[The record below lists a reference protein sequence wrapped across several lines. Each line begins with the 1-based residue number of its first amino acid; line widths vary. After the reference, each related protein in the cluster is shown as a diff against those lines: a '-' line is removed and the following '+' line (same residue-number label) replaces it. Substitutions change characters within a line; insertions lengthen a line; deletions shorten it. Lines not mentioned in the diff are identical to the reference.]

1 MYMVLK
7 HWTLYLHFLD
17 LQIWSL
23 QSTKTLLHVVVQ
35 LLNLFATPWTAA
47 CPASLSIMNS
57 QSLLRLMSVEL
68 VMPSNHL
75 NLCCPLLLPSIFPS
89 LRVFTSESVLRIKCP
104 NIGSSTSVFALPV
117 NIQKWIP
124 LGLIG
129 LILLLSKGLSRV
141 FSNPTILQCST
152 FFMV

>member
-1 MYMVLK
+1 MYIVLK

-17 LQIWSL
+17 LQILFL
-23 QSTKTLLHVVVQ
+23 QSTKTLLHVVFQ
-35 LLNLFATPWTAA
+35 LLNLFATSWTVA

-89 LRVFTSESVLRIKCP
+89 LRVFTSESVLRIKWP
-104 NIGSSTSVFALPV
+104 NIGSSTSVFVLPV